1 MQKNIKGQI
10 QVYTGTG
17 KGKTT
22 AGLGLLLRALGAGLK
37 VNIIFFDKG
46 GNFYSERKVLAKLKK
61 LYPKKLDY
69 YAFGTIRMV
78 KGKGFRFENIAKD
91 FSEAELALKQAKK
104 LSQNQTLDVLIL
116 DEINTTVKT
125 GLLTLKPIIELIKN
139 KNPKLELVLTGRYCQ
154 PEILKLADLVTE
166 MKDLK
171 HYMSKG
177 VPARPGIDY

>member
-22 AGLGLLLRALGAGLK
+22 ASLGLLMRALGAGLK
-37 VNIIFFDKG
+37 VTIIFFDKG

-78 KGKGFRFENIAKD
+78 KGKGFRFANIVKD
-91 FSEAELALKQAKK
+91 FSEARLALTQAKK
-104 LSQNQTLDVLIL
+104 LSQNKSLDLLIL

-125 GLLTLKPIIELIKN
+125 NLLT
-139 KNPKLELVLTGRYCQ
+139 KLELVLTGRYCQ
-154 PEILKLADLVTE
+154 PEILKLADLTTE
-166 MKDLK
+166 MKDIK

-177 VPARPGIDY
+177 VPARAGIDY

>member
-10 QVYTGTG
+10 QVYTGDG

-22 AGLGLLLRALGAGLK
+22 AGLGLLLRTLGAGLK

-69 YAFGTIRMV
+69 YAFGTIRMQ
-78 KGKGFRFENIAKD
+78 KDKGFRFENIAKD
-91 FSEAELALKQAKK
+91 FSEAKLALTQAKK
-104 LSQNQTLDVLIL
+104 LSQNKTLDLLIL

-139 KNPKLELVLTGRYCQ
+139 KNQKLELVLTGRYCQ
-154 PEILKLADLVTE
+154 PKILKLADLVTE

-171 HYMSKG
+171 HYMTKG
-177 VPARPGIDY
+177 IPARPGIDY

>member
-22 AGLGLLLRALGAGLK
+22 ASLGLLLRALGAGLK

-69 YAFGTIRMV
+69 YAFGTVRMQ

-91 FSEAELALKQAKK
+91 FLEAKLALELAKK
-104 LSQNQTLDVLIL
+104 LSQNKTLEVLIL
-116 DEINTTVKT
+116 DEINTTIKT
-125 GLLTLKPIIELIKN
+125 GLLTLKPIVDLIKN
-139 KNPKLELVLTGRYCQ
+139 KNESLELILTGRYC
-154 PEILKLADLVTE
+154 PKEIIALADLVSE
-166 MKDLK
+166 IKDKK
-171 HYMSKG
+171 HYMYKG